1 MIKEE
6 WEAEAYFLMAYYHF
20 EVLRCYG
27 PCPISD
33 RLLPQTASENEYPGR
48 MHYDYVTDWI
58 VRLLDEKVLAG
69 DKLRNTRSNTEVG
82 RATRPIALALKAK
95 VLLYAA
101 SPLWNGKFPIPR
113 VEKRKVRKGHGNSGI
128 RYSVGEY
135 YIRS

>member
-1 MIKEE
+1 
-6 WEAEAYFLMAYYHF
+6 
-20 EVLRCYG
+20 
-27 PCPISD
+27 
-33 RLLPQTASENEYPGR
+33 

-101 SPLWNGKFPIPR
+101 SPLWNGKFPYPEWKNVKLGKAMETPGYGTALVSTTYDR
-113 VEKRKVRKGHGNSGI
+113 EKWRCV
-128 RYSVGEY
+128 
-135 YIRS
+135 

>member
-1 MIKEE
+1 MGSRGLFPDGPITI
-6 WEAEAYFLMAYYHF
+6 F

-95 VLLYAA
+95 KYYFYAGLLLYGMES
-101 SPLWNGKFPIPR
+101 SPYPEWKNVKLGKPWKLR
-113 VEKRKVRKGHGNSGI
+113 DTVQRW
-128 RYSVGEY
+128 
-135 YIRS
+135 

>member
-1 MIKEE
+1 
-6 WEAEAYFLMAYYHF
+6 
-20 EVLRCYG
+20 
-27 PCPISD
+27 
-33 RLLPQTASENEYPGR
+33 

-101 SPLWNGKFPIPR
+101 SPLWNGKFPYP
-113 VEKRKVRKGHGNSGI
+113 EWKT
-128 RYSVGEY
+128 
-135 YIRS
+135 